1 MKRTIVT
8 IKGNNKDEIWCNI
21 NGTALEII
29 GSYLALTEN
38 ILETFMK
45 EEEHGKKALGMLLE
59 DVTKAFEKAIG
70 KANKESDKNV

>member
-8 IKGNNKDEIWCNI
+8 IKGNNKDEMWCNI
-21 NGTALEII
+21 NGTALEIM

-45 EEEHGKKALGMLLE
+45 EEKHGKKALGILLE
-59 DVTKAFEKAIG
+59 EVTEAFEKVIG
-70 KANKESDKNV
+70 KTNKESEKNG